1 MARKIFVTYKHSDNS
16 VESLNYQTTARAYV
30 DKLIELFEE
39 DEIYKGEGTLDLSQF
54 KDETNGGIL

>member
-39 DEIYKGEGTLDLSQF
+39 DEIYKGEGTEDLSQF